1 MKLSSLTKSSS
12 LLDNSIKSIL
22 LVVAMIVMAFGLS
35 SFGSAAAKI
44 TNTNEVE
51 RFPTI
56 ALGSKIVMPNKM
68 MKGVDG
74 KEYSVLSSMKA
85 NGLLVV
91 FSSNNCPF
99 VLKWEDRYPMLKKF
113 CDRFNIGLLMIN
125 SNEMKREGDDSY
137 EAMQQHAK
145 DKGYDWPY
153 VMDVNSEVANAFG
166 AKTTPHT
173 FLFDKTYK
181 LVYKGAIDD
190 NYEVAA
196 GVKQQYVI
204 DAITAMAMGT
214 KIETP
219 ETKPVGCSVKRKVV
233 E

>member
-1 MKLSSLTKSSS
+1 MKLNTSSLPSFIHQKKKISIIIVTTIIAS
-12 LLDNSIKSIL
+12 LIL
-22 LVVAMIVMAFGLS
+22 
-35 SFGSAAAKI
+35 SFGFTKLQPKATAS
-44 TNTNEVE
+44 NEEE
-51 RFPTI
+51 RYPTI

-74 KEYSVLSSMKA
+74 VEYSVLSTIKP

-91 FSSNNCPF
+91 FSCNTCPF
-99 VLKWEDRYPMLKKF
+99 VLKWEDRYAMLKKF
-113 CDRFNIGLLMIN
+113 CDKFNIGMLMIN
-125 SNEMKREGDDSY
+125 SNETKREGDDSY
-137 EAMQQHAK
+137 MAMQQHAK
-145 DKGYDWPY
+145 DKNYTWPY

-190 NYEVAA
+190 NYESA
-196 GVKQQYVI
+196 GSVKQQYVI
-204 DAITAMAMGT
+204 DAITSLGMGT

-219 ETKPVGCSVKRKVV
+219 ETKAVGCSVKRKVV

>member
-1 MKLSSLTKSSS
+1 MKLNAYNFLPLILRKKGIPFFIIS
-12 LLDNSIKSIL
+12 LLFAMLVFSYGFTL
-22 LVVAMIVMAFGLS
+22 LTPK
-35 SFGSAAAKI
+35 AKAS
-44 TNTNEVE
+44 NEEE
-51 RFPTI
+51 RYPTI

-74 KEYSVLSSMKA
+74 VDYSVLSSIKA

-91 FSSNNCPF
+91 FSSNSCPF
-99 VLKWEDRYPMLKKF
+99 VLKWEDRYVMLKKF
-113 CDRFNIGLLMIN
+113 CDKFSIGMLMIN
-125 SNEMKREGDDSY
+125 SNETKREGDDSY
-137 EAMQQHAK
+137 TAMQQHAK
-145 DKGYDWPY
+145 DKNYTWPY

-190 NYEVAA
+190 NYESAA
-196 GVKQQYVI
+196 NVKQQYVI
-204 DAITAMAMGT
+204 DAITSLGMGT

-219 ETKPVGCSVKRKVV
+219 ETKAVGCSVKRKVV

>member
-1 MKLSSLTKSSS
+1 MKLNTPSSLSVINRKKGFPFFMISV
-12 LLDNSIKSIL
+12 LSITL
-22 LVVAMIVMAFGLS
+22 LVCFGFTMLQPKANAS
-35 SFGSAAAKI
+35 
-44 TNTNEVE
+44 NEEE
-51 RFPTI
+51 RYPTI
-56 ALGSKIVMPNKM
+56 RLGTKIVMPNKM

-74 KEYSVLSSMKA
+74 IDYSVLSTVKS

-99 VLKWEDRYPMLKKF
+99 VLKWEDRYVMLKKF
-113 CDRFNIGLLMIN
+113 CDKFNIGMLMIN
-125 SNEMKREGDDSY
+125 SNETKREGDDSY
-137 EAMQQHAK
+137 TAMQQHAK
-145 DKGYDWPY
+145 DKNYTWPY

-190 NYEVAA
+190 NYESAA
-196 GVKQQYVI
+196 NVKQQYLI
-204 DAITAMAMGT
+204 DAITSLGMGT

-219 ETKPVGCSVKRKVV
+219 ETKAVGCSVKRKVV

>member
-1 MKLSSLTKSSS
+1 MKLNSPTSHSTILHKKGIPLFMISVLSVT
-12 LLDNSIKSIL
+12 LLLCLGFTMLQPK
-22 LVVAMIVMAFGLS
+22 
-35 SFGSAAAKI
+35 AKAS
-44 TNTNEVE
+44 NEEE
-51 RFPTI
+51 RYPTI

-74 KEYSVLSSMKA
+74 VDYSVLSAIKP

-91 FSSNNCPF
+91 FSCNTCPF
-99 VLKWEDRYPMLKKF
+99 VLKWEDRYALLKKF
-113 CDRFNIGLLMIN
+113 CDKFNIGMLMIN
-125 SNEMKREGDDSY
+125 SNETKRDGDDSY
-137 EAMQQHAK
+137 TAMIQHAK
-145 DKGYDWPY
+145 DKNYTWPY

-190 NYEVAA
+190 NYESAA
-196 GVKQQYVI
+196 SVKQQYVI
-204 DAITAMAMGT
+204 DAITAIGMGT

-219 ETKPVGCSVKRKVV
+219 ETKAVGCSVKRKVI

>member
-1 MKLSSLTKSSS
+1 MKLKSVHFAIPRINSSK
-12 LLDNSIKSIL
+12 KSIL
-22 LVVAMIVMAFGLS
+22 TLFTILVIAFGAS
-35 SFGSAAAKI
+35 SFRMHTTKLATA
-44 TNTNEVE
+44 NEEE

-91 FSSNNCPF
+91 FSCNNCPF
-99 VLKWEDRYPMLKKF
+99 VVKWEDRYPILKKF

-125 SNEMKREGDDSY
+125 SNEVKREGDDSY
-137 EAMQQHAK
+137 EAMQQHSK
-145 DKGYDWPY
+145 DKGYNWPY
-153 VMDVNSEVANAFG
+153 VIDVNSEVANAFG

-196 GVKQQYVI
+196 SVKQQYVV